1 MKKII
6 ATILVAASV
15 MTASA
20 AVLAEE
26 PIKIL
31 VNDVQISF
39 DAEPFIENDRTLVPM
54 RAIFEAL
61 GAEVA
66 WDGEDRT
73 VISYDPV
80 SDVSITM
87 QIDSDV
93 MFVGET
99 AVKLDVPAKI
109 VSDRTFVPL
118 RAISESMNSEVN
130 WDGATRTVT
139 IEKSMEAVQVENPWV
154 EYETIDELNA
164 ALNEADDIKYGVA
177 DIAAEGYTVKAYRY
191 MPTTNMTEIIYSFKD
206 DGGEAEVAIR
216 MMPGDTDISG
226 ISGGTKIEDC
236 QIEGSAVEIYKYEDI
251 TYAIWACE
259 DVTVYSH
266 SVAVE
271 TTTMSE
277 ENVIDFV
284 KALVESVEQ
293 EYPKG

>member
-6 ATILVAASV
+6 ATILAAASV

-61 GAEVA
+61 GAQVA

-216 MMPGDTDISG
+216 MMPGDTDISV

>member
-6 ATILVAASV
+6 ATILAAASV

-61 GAEVA
+61 GAQVA

>member
-6 ATILVAASV
+6 ATILAAASV

-61 GAEVA
+61 GAQVA

-118 RAISESMNSEVN
+118 RAISESMNSEVD
-130 WDGATRTVT
+130 WDGATRTVA
-139 IEKSMEAVQVENPWV
+139 IKKDMSAVQVENPWI
-154 EYETIDELNA
+154 EYESIDELNA
-164 ALNEADDIKYGVA
+164 AIDEAGDVKFAVA

-191 MPTTNMTEIIYSFKD
+191 MPTSNMTEIIYSFKD

-216 MMPGDTDISG
+216 KMPGDTDVSG

-236 QIEGSAVEIYKYEDI
+236 QIKGSAVEIYKYEDT
-251 TYAIWACE
+251 TYAIWSCE

-266 SVAVE
+266 SVTVK

>member
-6 ATILVAASV
+6 ATILAASV

-61 GAEVA
+61 GAQVA

-130 WDGATRTVT
+130 WDGATRTVA
-139 IEKSMEAVQVENPWV
+139 IKKDLSAVQFENPWV

-216 MMPGDTDISG
+216 KMPGDTDISG

-236 QIEGSAVEIYKYEDI
+236 QIEGSAVEIYKYEDT
-251 TYAIWACE
+251 TYAIWSCE

-266 SVAVE
+266 SVTVE